1 MATALMKEPIIIPLN
16 MVGVPDDERGTW
28 MQTFSG
34 RFYPL
39 DPRPEEFYITDI
51 ALSLSRINRY
61 NGHNDAPLSVAQ
73 HSVQCV
79 DLARRDKAGR
89 HVERYMLMHDAPEA
103 YIGDMVR
110 PLKSVIPQFREIEAK
125 VWAACVKRFD
135 IEPVDPDLFQHYD
148 NLACA
153 WEKRDLCKSYES
165 WPGMPVVPNSLPEMS
180 AWTAKIAERMFM
192 EYFNYLWGRGL
203 ENDRQRR

>member
-1 MATALMKEPIIIPLN
+1 
-16 MVGVPDDERGTW
+16 

-39 DPRPEEFYITDI
+39 DPRPEEFEIEDI

-79 DLARRDKAGR
+79 DLAVSDNMDID
-89 HVERYMLMHDAPEA
+89 VLRYMLMHDATEA
-103 YIGDMVR
+103 YVGDMVR
-110 PLKSVIPQFREIEAK
+110 PLKSIIPQYAVIEAAVWEACMIRFEIEP
-125 VWAACVKRFD
+125 
-135 IEPVDPDLFQHYD
+135 IDPDIVKHYD

-153 WEKRDLCKSYES
+153 WEKRDLCTSYEH
-165 WPGMPVVPNSLPEMS
+165 WPFMPKVPDALPRMK
-180 AWTAKIAERMFM
+180 AWTARKAERMFITT
-192 EYFNYLWGRGL
+192 FNDLWGDTW
-203 ENDRQRR
+203 E

>member
-1 MATALMKEPIIIPLN
+1 MLDNEAPLN
-16 MVGVPDDERGTW
+16 MVGVPASKRGTW

-39 DPRPEEFYITDI
+39 DPRPEEFEITDI

-79 DLARRDKAGR
+79 DLVDPLNYGPEE
-89 HVERYMLMHDAPEA
+89 HVHQIKRYMLMHDATEA
-103 YIGDMVR
+103 YVGDMVR
-110 PLKSVIPQFREIEAK
+110 PLKSVIPQFKEIEAE
-125 VWAACVKRFD
+125 VWVACVERFG
-135 IEPVDPDLFQHYD
+135 IEMIDPKLIKYYD

-153 WEKRDLCKSYES
+153 WEKRDLCTSYEH
-165 WPGMPVVPNSLPEMS
+165 WPRMPEVPDYLPKMK
-180 AWTAKIAERMFM
+180 AWTAKKSERLFLKMFY
-192 EYFNYLWGRGL
+192 ELWGDTW
-203 ENDRQRR
+203 E